1 MNVGNKTTY
10 QTGNLFYPI
19 LLTVR
24 NGIEVD
30 DYNQDLENN
39 AIDVVDAV
47 QDRNRSGASI
57 IHVVKNDGIN
67 SFPVII
73 ECNNINGV
81 LIRSQADN
89 TVVPGDNLVATNHFR
104 TLYSPVYCSRYDE
117 IADSLVASTAISSER
132 SWSIFTDAA
141 GIPNNLHAIQ
151 YNVFSH
157 ALRWATTVSM
167 PAYLQNPTDFNLDIL
182 FNYQTS
188 IENQNESDKC
198 PKFILVQNYPNSFNM
213 STTIEFSLRY
223 SQFVSIKIY
232 NCRGE
237 EVVTLVSETL
247 PHGIH
252 TFTWNASGL
261 TNGVYLCRLTT
272 DTFERT
278 KKLLLLK

>member
-1 MNVGNKTTY
+1 MKILVTGGTGFVGKNVIEFLIDRNHQPVCIVRDRKKLL
-10 QTGNLFYPI
+10 NLFDNKYHAKI
-19 LLTVR
+19 LCEEIKEPENLTSKDFR
-24 NGIEVD
+24 E
-30 DYNQDLENN
+30 
-39 AIDVVDAV
+39 
-47 QDRNRSGASI
+47 
-57 IHVVKNDGIN
+57 
-67 SFPVII
+67 II

-81 LIRSQADN
+81 SIRSQADN

-104 TLYSPVYCSRYDE
+104 TLYSPVHCSRYDG
-117 IADSLVASTAISSER
+117 IADSLVASIAISSER
-132 SWSIFTDAA
+132 SWSILTDAA

-182 FNYQTS
+182 FNYQTG
-188 IENQNESDKC
+188 IENQNESQQY
-198 PKFILVQNYPNSFNM
+198 PKFILAQNYPNPFNI

-223 SQFVSIKIY
+223 SQFVSITIY

-237 EVVTLVSETL
+237 EVVTLASETL

-252 TFTWNASGL
+252 KFNWNASDL
-261 TNGVYLCRLTT
+261 TNGVYFCRLTT
-272 DTFERT
+272 DTFEWT